1 MYQIFRRAPVL
12 FVAFM
17 LVTLSDLARAA
28 LTIEIVGGASTQIP
42 VAVVPFAA
50 DTAIA
55 PVVEADLKRS
65 GFFRIVDPGGV
76 VPVPSD
82 LPQVRFPDWASRGAN
97 AIVIGSVS
105 PRGDG
110 KLDVRFRLLD
120 VPKQTELAGMSYT
133 IQPSQLRATAH
144 KIADI
149 VYEKLTGHP
158 GIFSTRIS
166 YIVQRGK
173 QYELQVADAD
183 GFGEQT
189 VLTSREPIISPA
201 WSPDGTRVAYVSFE
215 QRRPTVYVQS
225 LSSGQRQ
232 VVASFPGNNSAP
244 AWSEDGKRLA
254 VVLSKDG
261 NSEIYSMNADG
272 SAPQRLTNNP
282 AIDTEPTWS
291 PDGKYILFTSDR
303 GGSPQI
309 YRMPSNGGE
318 AARVTFAGDYNVSA
332 DFSPDGKSF
341 VFIHRAGGRF
351 RIARHDLSSGQMEI
365 LTDAALDE
373 SPSYAPN
380 GQMILYA
387 SKEGRNG
394 VLSAV
399 SADGRVKQ
407 KLSTRIGEVREP
419 AWGPLQK

>member
-1 MYQIFRRAPVL
+1 MFRWNTLRSVLMICALLLGARA
-12 FVAFM
+12 AM
-17 LVTLSDLARAA
+17 AA
-28 LTIEIVGGASTQIP
+28 LTIEIVGGASNQIP
-42 VAVVPFAA
+42 VSVVPFAS
-50 DTAIA
+50 DNGVA
-55 PVVEADLKRS
+55 PVIDADLRRS
-65 GFFRIVDPGGV
+65 GFFRMIPAPGSS
-76 VPVPSD
+76 PAD
-82 LPQVRFPDWASRGAN
+82 LSQVAYADWTNRGAN
-97 AIVIGSVS
+97 AIVIGSVT

-110 KLDVRFRLLD
+110 RFDVRFRLLD
-120 VPKQTELAGMSYT
+120 ITRQAELAAMSYT
-133 IQPSQLRATAH
+133 VSSGQLRATAH

-166 YIVQRGK
+166 YVVQRGK

-215 QRRPTVYVQS
+215 QRRPVVYVQS
-225 LSSGQRQ
+225 LSTGQRRA
-232 VVASFPGNNSAP
+232 VASHPGNNSAP
-244 AWSEDGKRLA
+244 AWSEDGSRLA

-272 SAPQRLTNNP
+272 GNLQRLTNNA

-303 GGSPQI
+303 SGSPQI
-309 YRMPSNGGE
+309 YRMPASGGE
-318 AARVTFAGDYNVSA
+318 AARVTFTGDYNVSA

-341 VFIHRAGGRF
+341 VFIHRSGGRF
-351 RIARHDLSSGQMEI
+351 RIARHDLSNGQMEI
-365 LTDAALDE
+365 LTEAALDE

-380 GQMILYA
+380 GQMVLYA

-407 KLSTRIGEVREP
+407 KLSTRVGEVREP
-419 AWGPLQK
+419 AWGPLPR